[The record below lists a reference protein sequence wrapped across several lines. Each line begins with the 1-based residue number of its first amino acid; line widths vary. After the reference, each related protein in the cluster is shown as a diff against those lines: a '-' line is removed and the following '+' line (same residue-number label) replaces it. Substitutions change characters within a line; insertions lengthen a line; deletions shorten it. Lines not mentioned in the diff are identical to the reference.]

1 MVINTGR
8 EPRAAIEEIVK
19 EGTVQETDIYKYL
32 GTAMNKSGNLKD
44 HILVLNTKSEVISR
58 EISGIGAK
66 NQEGRN

>member
-32 GTAMNKSGNLKD
+32 GIAMNKSENLKD
-44 HILVLNTKSEVISR
+44 HILVLNKKSEVISQ